1 LRLGPGGSLA
11 PTGALTVNAG
21 GTFDLNS
28 FNQTIGSLAGAG
40 SVTLGAGTLTTG
52 SDNTSTTFSGTISGT
67 GGLTKIGA
75 GTLVLTGNNP
85 YSGATAV
92 NGGRLTVN
100 GAIPNSTLT
109 VDGGATLGGTG
120 TVGNAIIRNGTL
132 SPGNSIGTLTV
143 NGSLVMSAAASTSSR
158 FPRLVPTAPTSPA
171 RRASAARCRR
181 HLRRAAT

>member
-1 LRLGPGGSLA
+1 M
-11 PTGALTVNAG
+11 NAG

-40 SVTLGAGTLTTG
+40 SVTLGAATLTTG

-109 VDGGATLGGTG
+109 VDGA
-120 TVGNAIIRNGTL
+120 
-132 SPGNSIGTLTV
+132 PP
-143 NGSLVMSAAASTSSR
+143 SAAPAQSATRSSATGR
-158 FPRLVPTAPTSPA
+158 SRPATRSVPS
-171 RRASAARCRR
+171 R
-181 HLRRAAT
+181 